1 MKPIILTCC
10 LLFLF
15 RLLSGQPLSGE
26 SSVSLR
32 SDFLFS
38 GNQLPFWLEVN
49 RLGTVS
55 NKHGAQQLWGIDWQ
69 HRGKPFGKRGY
80 SFDFGA
86 SLNGRTGN
94 EPLVFATEYWGKFH
108 ARKVYLLAGAQS
120 DPVYVDGL
128 SLSNGDLFQSRNA
141 RPLPRVEFGASDV
154 TPFPSGWANFF
165 SFDFKYAEHFLID
178 DRIVSHP
185 GLHHKWGR
193 LKFRINPKLSVHAIL
208 DHWVFWN
215 GYSPEFGDLPG
226 FRYYWRYIGGMEGGT
241 QSPETDQKNVAGNQL
256 GQYVFQLN
264 YRQDGYL
271 LDIYWHHLFEDGSGM
286 KWENAED
293 GYGGLALT
301 RQKEAPLLKTIVLE
315 YVHTMDQSGKY
326 HKYQPDPSNPD
337 LVIGNGQDNYF
348 NNSVYRSG
356 FVAYN
361 RMMGLPLFVPTINED
376 GVSVGYA
383 STRLWGIHSGFSG
396 YFSEQV
402 QWTGRMTYSRYYG
415 NYGSPISP
423 SQELFSLALS
433 CQFQPKQKPIS
444 YGVRMA
450 ADLGNYEEPSLGVEF
465 SLRYQLK

>member
-1 MKPIILTCC
+1 MKPIILSFC
-10 LLFLF
+10 LLLLF
-15 RLLSGQPLSGE
+15 RLLSAQPLSGQ
-26 SSVSLR
+26 SSVSLQ
-32 SDFLFS
+32 SNFLFS
-38 GNQLPFWLEVN
+38 DKQLPFWLEVN

-69 HRGKPFGKRGY
+69 HRGNPFGKRGF
-80 SFDFGA
+80 SIDFGA

-94 EPLVFATEYWGKFH
+94 EPSVFATEYWGKFY
-108 ARKVYLLAGAQS
+108 ARKAYLLAGAQS
-120 DPVYVDGL
+120 DPVYAEGL

-154 TPFPSGWANFF
+154 TPFPSGGASFF

-185 GLHHKWGR
+185 GLHHKWIR
-193 LKFRINPKLSVHAIL
+193 FNFKITPELTFRTAL
-208 DHWVFWN
+208 DHWVFWD
-215 GYSPEFGDLPG
+215 GYSSEYGDLPG
-226 FRYYWRYIGGMEGGT
+226 FNYYWKYVRGKEGGDE
-241 QSPETDQKNVAGNQL
+241 SPETDQNNVAGNQL

-264 YRQDGYL
+264 YHQDGYC
-271 LDIYWHHLFEDGSGM
+271 LDIYWHHLFEDRSGM
-286 KWENAED
+286 EWDNAED

-301 RQKEAPLLKTIVLE
+301 WLKETPLLKLIVME
-315 YVHTMDQSGKY
+315 YVHTMDQSGAFHLDK
-326 HKYQPDPSNPD
+326 PNPENPARPT
-337 LVIGNGQDNYF
+337 GRGRDNYF

-376 GVSVGYA
+376 GVSVGFA

-402 QWTGRMTYSRYYG
+402 QWTGMMTWSRYFG
-415 NYGSPISP
+415 NYGSRISP
-423 SQELFSLALS
+423 SQKLFSLAVS
-433 CQFQPKQKPIS
+433 CQYQPKQKPIS
-444 YGVRMA
+444 YSVRMA
-450 ADLGNYEEPSLGVEF
+450 ADLGDYEEPSLGVEF